1 MKTKLT
7 GTLLAAVAVAVA
19 AAARAAISAAPPDA
33 PVGDVL
39 SRAIAYAGGESA
51 WKSKKSVEFR
61 KTVTRFRPDGSVE
74 VKRVEMHRYRL
85 MPRLGARIER
95 EDDGKKVIFINDG
108 YTAWK
113 FVDGK
118 AATDQKDVN
127 SARGSTFGSHYVFGM
142 PFKLRDP
149 GAHLTSAGREK
160 LAGGPEVQK
169 IRVTYDKGAGDA
181 GGLHTWTYYF
191 DAATGRLCAN
201 LLNYENGKWDYTEYY
216 DDQTVSG
223 VRVATRRRGYGAD
236 AKGRKG
242 PLTSEIFYDQIRFDV
257 PEPDALFAPP
267 KS

>member
-1 MKTKLT
+1 MKTRRAISLI
-7 GTLLAAVAVAVA
+7 AAVALA
-19 AAARAAISAAPPDA
+19 AGARAAITADRPPEGPA
-33 PVGDVL
+33 GGML
-39 SRAIAYAGGESA
+39 TRAIAYAGGETA

-74 VKRVEMHRYRL
+74 ARRVEMHRYRL
-85 MPRLGARIER
+85 LPRLGARIER
-95 EDDGKKVIFINDG
+95 EDDGKKVIFVNDG

-118 AATDQKDVN
+118 PATEQKDVN

-149 GAHLTSAGREK
+149 GVHLASAGREK
-160 LAGGPEVQK
+160 LAGGAEVEK
-169 IRVTYDKGAGDA
+169 IRVTYDKGSGDA

-191 DAATGRLCAN
+191 DTTTGRLCAN
-201 LLNYENGKWDYTEYY
+201 LLNYENGKYDFTEYY
-216 DDQTVSG
+216 DDQTVSL

-236 AKGRKG
+236 ANGKRG
-242 PLTSEIFYDQIRFDV
+242 PLTSEILYDQIRFDV
-257 PEPDALFAPP
+257 PAPDSLFAPP